1 MKKFIA
7 ILLAVITVLTLCAC
21 GAKKDDG
28 FHMDIKFSNVFQ
40 PTE

>member
-21 GAKKDDG
+21 GAKDD
-28 FHMDIKFSNVFQ
+28 HRED
-40 PTE
+40 